1 MKGNERE
8 GMRGSHDGD
17 ELKTIRLDDATGA
30 AVIIDQT
37 LLPGET
43 RELRLRTPGDFYDA
57 ILRLAVRGA
66 PAIGI
71 AAAYGVYLAVREAE
85 TDDYASFRKLM
96 GDHCDY
102 LNSARPTA
110 VNLKWATDRMLSVA
124 ERNRDRSVAE
134 IKSLLL
140 LECERIADEDA
151 EMCEA
156 IGRHTLPLLKPG
168 MGVLTHCN
176 AGRLATGGIGT
187 ATAGIYLAEREGHG
201 LRVYC
206 DETRPLLQGARLTT
220 YELSRA
226 GIDTTLI
233 CDNMASFLMAQ
244 GLIDIVLT
252 GCDRVAANGDSANK
266 IGTLSAAVNA
276 GHYGIP
282 FYICA
287 PSSTIDLAC
296 PSGGDIPIEE
306 RPGDE
311 VTSMWYDRQIAPD
324 GVKVRNPAFDVTP
337 AGLITGIITEKGIV
351 RPPYESGLADALASG
366 PPAAGR
372 RDEISGAK

>member
-1 MKGNERE
+1 MFENDHEQE
-8 GMRGSHDGD
+8 MR
-17 ELKTIRLDDATGA
+17 TVWLDDAADA

-43 RELRLRTPGDFYDA
+43 REVRLHTPADFHDA

-71 AAAYGVYLAVREAE
+71 AAAFGAYLAVKRLD
-85 TDDYASFRKLM
+85 TDDFGTFRKALA
-96 GDHCDY
+96 DHCDY
-102 LNSARPTA
+102 LNSSRPTA
-110 VNLKWATDRMLSVA
+110 VNLKWATDRMLAVL
-124 ERNRDRSVAE
+124 ERNAGSPVRE

-140 LECERIADEDA
+140 RECEMIAREDA

-156 IGRHTLPLLKPG
+156 IGRHTLPLLRPG

-187 ATAGIYLAEREGHG
+187 ATAGVYLAEREGYG

-206 DETRPLLQGARLTT
+206 DETRPLLQGARLTA
-220 YELSRA
+220 YELVQA
-226 GIDTTLI
+226 GVDTTLI
-233 CDNMASFLMAQ
+233 CDNMASFMMAQ
-244 GLIDIVLT
+244 GVIDIVLT

-266 IGTLSAAVNA
+266 IGTLSVAVNA
-276 GHYGIP
+276 AHYGIP

-287 PSSTIDLAC
+287 PSSTIDFAC
-296 PSGGDIPIEE
+296 PTGADIPIEE
-306 RPGDE
+306 RPGYE
-311 VTSMWYDRQIAPD
+311 VASMWYDRQIAPD

-337 AGLITGIITEKGIV
+337 AALITGIITEKGV
-351 RPPYESGLADALASG
+351 VLPPYENNLTNIVQYDKVL
-366 PPAAGR
+366 
-372 RDEISGAK
+372 